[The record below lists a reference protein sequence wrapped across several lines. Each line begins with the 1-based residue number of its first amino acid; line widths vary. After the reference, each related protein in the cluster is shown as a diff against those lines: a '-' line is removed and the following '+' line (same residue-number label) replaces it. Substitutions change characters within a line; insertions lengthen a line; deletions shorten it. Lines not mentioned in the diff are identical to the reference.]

1 MDFRHHLLLG
11 DLKPLLMLRFPSRG
25 LDVGFRVPVPGQGL
39 DAVDVVVQG
48 LHQLLFTVSI
58 VDLLDEVPVEG
69 KAQ

>member
-1 MDFRHHLLLG
+1 
-11 DLKPLLMLRFPSRG
+11 MLRFPSRG
-25 LDVGFRVPVPGQGL
+25 LDVGFWVPVPGQGL